1 MYAKVIIDI
10 KHEDVNR
17 FFDYIVPQKFEDFL
31 ERGMRVVV
39 PFGSQTRM
47 GYVTEIT
54 SESKDATK
62 EIIEV
67 LDVIPSINEEL
78 FNLMNYIKNHVPA
91 LYSSIFSTVIPPE
104 LSVNYTKVIE
114 MVNADLIPDDLKP
127 YFNKKGIWKLKRKDQ
142 VLYPRLKYLRDSKKN
157 EIIRIKTIIKE
168 KGTPKID
175 KTYQYNE
182 NHQYKRIYHYE
193 MVVDLFNMKKEY
205 TRKELLDQGLTS
217 SNLNTLVKHDVLI
230 EKEKEVIREIQHH
243 FNLEDKK
250 IVLTD
255 EQQNATHQIVNRLD
269 KQEVFLLKGIT
280 GSGKTEVYLEVISK
294 VIEQQKQV
302 LVLVPE
308 ITLIAP
314 MAKRLKSRFSDVAIY
329 HSALSTGERFDQYKK
344 IQSRKASIVLGT
356 RSAVFLPMDDLGLIV
371 IDEEH
376 DDSYIQKEQVIYDAK
391 EIAFERAK
399 HHHIPVVLGSATPS
413 ITSMYQANN
422 QKYTLLELTKR
433 PFDLSIP
440 SIEFVDMRKE
450 LKNNNTS
457 IFSKTLL
464 DAMHQRLER
473 KEQTILLFNRKGY
486 APFVLCRSCGDVP
499 KCPHCDISL
508 TYYKDKQTLKC
519 HYCGYEK
526 PFDST
531 CSVCQEPKVKEVGT
545 GIEYVE
551 HFLKKH
557 IPHARVLRMDKNT
570 TQTKG
575 SHEIIWNDFLNE
587 EADILLGTQM
597 IAKGLDFPKVT
608 LVGVLM
614 ADLLLKVPSYKST
627 ENAYML
633 LAQVTGRSGRFYPG
647 EAIIQGYD
655 VDHFAIRSVNQT
667 YETFYQEALYNRKL
681 MNYPPFKNT
690 SQILISGK
698 SYLKTYQ
705 RAFMLK
711 KALLGLSCDV
721 LGPSQALITKIKDY
735 YRFTITL
742 KYETIEKQELF
753 GILEAYEF
761 DDIKIRYF
769 PYLDIV

>member
-17 FFDYIVPQKFEDFL
+17 FFDYIIPQKYEDFL
-31 ERGMRVVV
+31 ERGMRVLV
-39 PFGSQTRM
+39 PFGKQTRM
-47 GYVTEIT
+47 GYVTEIIT
-54 SESKDATK
+54 ESLDATK
-62 EIIEV
+62 EILEV

-78 FNLMNYIKNHVPA
+78 FSLMNYIKNHVPA
-91 LYSSIFSTVIPPE
+91 LYSSIFSTVIPSE
-104 LSVNYTKVIE
+104 LAVNYTKVVE
-114 MVNADLIPDDLKP
+114 MVKPELVPDDLKP
-127 YFNKKGIWKLKRKDQ
+127 YFNKKGIWRLKRKDQ
-142 VLYPRLKYLRDSKKN
+142 VYYPRLKKLRDSKDQ
-157 EIIRIKTIIKE
+157 EIIKIKTVIKE
-168 KGTPKID
+168 KGTTKTD
-175 KTYQYNE
+175 KTYTYNQ
-182 NHQYKRIYHYE
+182 NHHYKRIYHYE
-193 MVVDLFNMKKEY
+193 IVIDLFNMKKEY
-205 TRKELLDQGLTS
+205 TRKELTDQGLTA
-217 SNLNTLVKHDVLI
+217 SNINTLVKNQVLFEQEKDVF
-230 EKEKEVIREIQHH
+230 REIEHQ
-243 FNLEDKK
+243 FDLSDKK
-250 IVLTD
+250 VVLTD
-255 EQQNATHQIVNRLD
+255 EQQNVVNQIVNSLD
-269 KQEVFLLKGIT
+269 KQETFLLKGIT

-294 VIEQQKQV
+294 VIEQNKQV

-308 ITLIAP
+308 ITLVAQ
-314 MAKRLKSRFSDVAIY
+314 MAKRLKSRFDDVAIY
-329 HSALSTGERFDQYKK
+329 HSALSSGERFDQYKK
-344 IQSRKASIVLGT
+344 IQSGKASIVLGT
-356 RSAVFLPMDDLGLIV
+356 RSAVFLPMEDLGLVI

-376 DDSYIQKEQVIYDAK
+376 DDSYIQKEQVIYDAV
-391 EIAFERAK
+391 EIALERAK
-399 HHHIPVVLGSATPS
+399 HHQIPVLLGSATPS
-413 ITSMYQANN
+413 ITSMYEAMNN
-422 QKYTLLELTKR
+422 RFTLLELTKR
-433 PFDLSIP
+433 PLNLEIP
-440 SIEFVDMRKE
+440 TIQYVDMRLE
-450 LKNNNTS
+450 LEKNNTS

-464 DAMHQRLER
+464 DAMKKRIEM

-486 APFVLCRSCGDVP
+486 APFVLCRACGDVP
-499 KCPHCDISL
+499 QCPHCDISL
-508 TYYKDKQTLKC
+508 TYYKEKKSLKC

-526 PFDST
+526 PFDNT
-531 CSVCQEPKVKEVGT
+531 CSVCNASKVKEVGT

-551 HFLKKH
+551 QVLKKQM
-557 IPHARVLRMDKNT
+557 PKARVLRMDKNAT
-570 TQTKG
+570 RIKG
-575 SHEIIWNDFLNE
+575 SHEIIWNNFLNE

-655 VDHFAIRSVNQT
+655 IGHFAIKSVNQT

-690 SQILISGK
+690 SQILISGE

-711 KALLGLSCDV
+711 KALSSLSCDV

-753 GILEAYEF
+753 DLLEAHEF

>member
-17 FFDYIVPQKFEDFL
+17 FFDYIIPQKYEDFL
-31 ERGMRVVV
+31 ERGMRVLV
-39 PFGSQTRM
+39 PFGKQTRM
-47 GYVTEIT
+47 GYVTEIIEH
-54 SESKDATK
+54 SSDATK

-67 LDVIPSINEEL
+67 LDVVPSINEEL
-78 FNLMNYIKNHVPA
+78 FNLMAYIKTHIPA
-91 LYSSIFSTVIPPE
+91 MYSSIFSTVIPSE
-104 LSVNYTKVIE
+104 LAVNYTKVIE
-114 MVNADLIPDDLKP
+114 MVNPELVPDDLKP
-127 YFNKKGIWKLKRKDQ
+127 YFNKKGIWRLKRKDQ
-142 VLYPRLKYLRDSKKN
+142 VYYPRLKKLRDSKDQ
-157 EIIRIKTIIKE
+157 EIIKIKTVIKE
-168 KGTPKID
+168 KGSTKTD
-175 KTYQYNE
+175 KTYTYNQ
-182 NHQYKRIYHYE
+182 NHHYKRIYHYE
-193 MVVDLFNMKKEY
+193 IVIDLFNMKKEY
-205 TRKELLDQGLTS
+205 TRKELTNQGLTA
-217 SNLNTLVKHDVLI
+217 SNINTLVKNQVLFEQEKDVF
-230 EKEKEVIREIQHH
+230 REIEHQ
-243 FNLEDKK
+243 FDLRDKK
-250 IVLTD
+250 VVLTD
-255 EQQNATHQIVNRLD
+255 EQQNVTNQILNSLD
-269 KQEVFLLKGIT
+269 KQETFLLKGIT

-294 VIEQQKQV
+294 VIEQNKQV

-308 ITLIAP
+308 ITLVAQ
-314 MAKRLKSRFSDVAIY
+314 MAKRLKSRFDDVAIY
-329 HSALSTGERFDQYKK
+329 HSALSSGERFDQYKK
-344 IQSRKASIVLGT
+344 IQSGKASIVLGT
-356 RSAVFLPMDDLGLIV
+356 RSAVFLPMEDLGLIV

-376 DDSYIQKEQVIYDAK
+376 DDSYIQKEQVIYDAVM
-391 EIAFERAK
+391 IAFERAK
-399 HHHIPVVLGSATPS
+399 HHHIPVILGSATPS
-413 ITSMYQANN
+413 ITSMYEAMNHR
-422 QKYTLLELTKR
+422 YTLLELTKR
-433 PFDLSIP
+433 PLNLEIP
-440 SIEFVDMRKE
+440 SIQYVDMRLE
-450 LKNNNTS
+450 LEKSNTS

-464 DAMHQRLER
+464 DAMKKRIEMN
-473 KEQTILLFNRKGY
+473 EQTILLFNRKGY
-486 APFVLCRSCGDVP
+486 APFVLCRACGDVP
-499 KCPHCDISL
+499 QCPHCDISL
-508 TYYKDKQTLKC
+508 TYYKDKKTLKC

-526 PFDST
+526 PFENT
-531 CSVCQEPKVKEVGT
+531 CSVCHESKVKEVGT

-551 HFLKKH
+551 QVLKKQM
-557 IPHARVLRMDKNT
+557 PNARVLRMDKNT
-570 TQTKG
+570 TRTKG

-655 VDHFAIRSVNQT
+655 IGHFAIKSVNQT
-667 YETFYQEALYNRKL
+667 YESFYEEALYNRKL

-690 SQILISGK
+690 SQILISGE

-711 KALLGLSCDV
+711 KALSSLSCDV

-753 GILEAYEF
+753 DLLEAHEF